1 VGEPRLIYHIVGEE
15 EWEQAQRVGVYS
27 PGSLEE
33 DGFIHAGYKEQ
44 LLDVANILFAGE
56 EGLVVLCIEPSR
68 VTAPIR
74 EDLVEFPEG
83 VESLHPHFYG
93 PLNIDAVVQ
102 VVALPPRPDG
112 SFSLPAEL
120 AGM

>member
-1 VGEPRLIYHIVGEE
+1 MGRSGRRPGGPGCI
-15 EWEQAQRVGVYS
+15 AQE
-27 PGSLEE
+27 SLEE

-44 LLDVANILFAGE
+44 LLDVANILFEGE
-56 EGLVVLCIEPSR
+56 EGLVVLCIEPSL

-93 PLNIDAVVQ
+93 PLNVDAVVQ
-102 VVALPPRPDG
+102 VVALPPRQDG

-120 AGM
+120 EGM

>member
-1 VGEPRLIYHIVGEE
+1 MIYHIVGEE
-15 EWEQAQRVGVYS
+15 EWEKARRDGVYR
-27 PGSLEE
+27 PESLEE
-33 DGFIHAGYKEQ
+33 DGFIHAAYKEQ
-44 LLDVANILFAGE
+44 ILDVANILFAGE
-56 EGLVVLCIEPSR
+56 EGLVVLCIDPAR

-93 PLNIDAVVQ
+93 PLNVDAVVR

-120 AGM
+120 A

>member
-1 VGEPRLIYHIVGEE
+1 MIYHIMPGE
-15 EWEQAQRVGVYS
+15 EWERACAAGVYR
-27 PGSLEE
+27 PESLEE

-56 EGLVVLCIEPSR
+56 TGLVVLCIEPSR
-68 VTAPIR
+68 VTVPIR

-93 PLNIDAVVQ
+93 PLNLDAVVR
-102 VVALPPRPDG
+102 VVAFPPRSDG
-112 SFSLPAEL
+112 TFSLPAEL
-120 AGM
+120 SSD